1 MPNSSHPDN
10 RFLQAETGPWG
21 HLSPSPRSPTRT
33 PAISPGAVSASSHLS
48 PGASPGGPSPTSPA
62 GPTGSRGPGPRQY
75 RGRTSSMPAVPRHK
89 VRIIIRISINWPE
102 NIIRYDTLH
111 EQLIFSHFEYWQP
124 FNVCEICGEVSMDVF
139 GLEFCNC
146 NCNFGLQWGKW
157 KLVF

>member
-1 MPNSSHPDN
+1 MLNSSHSDN

-89 VRIIIRISINWPE
+89 VRISINTPE
-102 NIIRYDTLH
+102 NIIRYNVTRATNFF
-111 EQLIFSHFEYWQP
+111 IFRILTA
-124 FNVCEICGEVSMDVF
+124 V
-139 GLEFCNC
+139 
-146 NCNFGLQWGKW
+146 
-157 KLVF
+157 